1 MSNKSLSPQ
10 QSAIRKRALT
20 GYVEAFEARGFP
32 VPESEGFASARCEV
46 RLDGMARTVW
56 ANGRAGPW
64 LDLRGL
70 MKEFYGSTAKRLAR
84 PSTIPFGQSSTRPG
98 VDR

>member
-1 MSNKSLSPQ
+1 MSNKILSPQ
-10 QSAIRKRALT
+10 QSAVRERALNS
-20 GYVEAFEARGFP
+20 YIEAFEARGLP

-70 MKEFYGSTAKRLAR
+70 MKEFYRLNSETVGATLHDTVWAKFNAAW
-84 PSTIPFGQSSTRPG
+84 S
-98 VDR
+98 